1 MLISIALELFIEPSE
16 GFWQSGVYSVDNHPW
31 NNYNERRLLIGSPNQ
46 TFILIIRMGLVSI
59 NQDLYPLTPNCFYFW
74 TQHAAMLM

>member
-31 NNYNERRLLIGSPNQ
+31 NNYNEDRLLIGSPNQ
-46 TFILIIRMGLVSI
+46 TFALMVRMGFVPI
-59 NQDLYPLTPNCFYFW
+59 NRDLYPLTPSSFYF
-74 TQHAAMLM
+74 LMEHVATPM